1 MFRKKNGAMMVKKLR
16 RELTSENMVLGAR
29 KQLSDVGEV
38 SQEMEW
44 KEHMAQRCQRD
55 NVEVGSNVS
64 VISAKIGCSGCS
76 VQLNIVQ
83 HQRIKV

>member
-1 MFRKKNGAMMVKKLR
+1 MMIKKSRKK
-16 RELTSENMVLGAR
+16 LTSENTVLGVR
-29 KQLSDVGEV
+29 KQLYDVGEV

-44 KEHMAQRCQRD
+44 KEHMVQNSRRENIEA
-55 NVEVGSNVS
+55 GSNVS

-76 VQLNIVQ
+76 VQLNKVQ